1 MKDNDKP
8 IVEVKTAEDYSIA
21 SVIVTFPFLT
31 QAVAFSEICNVILN
45 KMNSVAKV
53 PKS

>member
-8 IVEVKTAEDYSIA
+8 KIEVRTAEDYSTA
-21 SVIVTFPFLT
+21 SVIVTFPFVS
-31 QAVAFSEICNVILN
+31 QAVAFSEICNSILT
-45 KMNSVAKV
+45 KMNSIANV

>member
-8 IVEVKTAEDYSIA
+8 KIEVKTAEDYSTA
-21 SVIVTFPFLT
+21 SVTVTFPFLT
-31 QAVAFSEICNVILN
+31 QAIAFSEMCNAIFT
-45 KMNSVAKV
+45 KMESIAKV